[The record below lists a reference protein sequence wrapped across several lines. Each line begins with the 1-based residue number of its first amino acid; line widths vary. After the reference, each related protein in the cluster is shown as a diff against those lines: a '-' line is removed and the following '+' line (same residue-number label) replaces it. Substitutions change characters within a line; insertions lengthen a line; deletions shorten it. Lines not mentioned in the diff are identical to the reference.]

1 MVTAHR
7 AYTARLYR
15 RVAAFPI
22 FFFGSEVKRVL
33 WHEIAHWLG
42 YEPEQQVEA
51 LRELLNY
58 IICNFSHS
66 RCLHMYNAL
75 IFI

>member
-51 LRELLNY
+51 LRELLNTSSATFPTPGVY
-58 IICNFSHS
+58 ICIT
-66 RCLHMYNAL
+66 L
-75 IFI
+75 